1 MNEELLRAMIR
12 EAVARRLGQPTEPG
26 VQAVPSPA
34 LTTDASHARYGL
46 PGSGG
51 QCLIEP
57 AVPCVHC
64 GYCQS
69 HGY

>member
-1 MNEELLRAMIR
+1 MNEEMLRAMIR
-12 EAVARRLGQPTEPG
+12 EAVARRLGQAPEPG
-26 VQAVPSPA
+26 VQGSASA
-34 LTTDASHARYGL
+34 MLTTHASHDRYEL

-69 HGY
+69 HGH

>member
-1 MNEELLRAMIR
+1 MNEEMLRAMIR
-12 EAVARRLGQPTEPG
+12 EAVAKRLEEVTEPD
-26 VQAVPSPA
+26 VQPAPSGA
-34 LTTDASHARYGL
+34 LTTHPSHDRYEL

-69 HGY
+69 HGH